1 MRFILLILALISG
14 LLNAYMLGHIE
25 DVNEENKDGFEDT
38 LVLLGKIQLQDQK
51 DFLLNFVKF
60 GMLINL
66 PYIALSVFYFY
77 GQMIP
82 FVLTITLVLFLALE
96 YRGQIRQINNARK
109 IDEAVAINT
118 KIGRVTEFW
127 SMTVYAIHIAYLL

>member
-1 MRFILLILALISG
+1 MF
-14 LLNAYMLGHIE
+14 
-25 DVNEENKDGFEDT
+25 
-38 LVLLGKIQLQDQK
+38 
-51 DFLLNFVKF
+51 
-60 GMLINL
+60 INL